1 MGQARSEPHRTCS
14 RFCSIAHEAGGF
26 LPRDASARAFQ
37 DAMSASSLNIKR
49 TPLPPWLTRILP
61 PFRALC
67 SASQAMTSGSSLVR
81 PLNSSTPAMSSCL
94 RDVFGR
100 FVSADARQASARVA
114 DIADVLRACLVLLRV
129 PEHADAYRRTLRQL
143 WLVQACA
150 GADHAIA
157 GGGVEGELAAFL
169 PRVSPDGP
177 A

>member
-37 DAMSASSLNIKR
+37 DAISASSLNIKR

-100 FVSADARQASARVA
+100 FVSADAREASARVA
-114 DIADVLRACLVLLRV
+114 DVADVLRARLVLLRV
-129 PEHADAYRRTLRQL
+129 PEHADAYRRTLPQL
-143 WLVQACA
+143 WRAQDALARITRLPA
-150 GADHAIA
+150 E
-157 GGGVEGELAAFL
+157 GVEGELAAFL
-169 PRVSPDGP
+169 PRVS
-177 A
+177 